1 MSYLVLA
8 RKYRPQTFEEVVEQ
22 QQVTRTLTN
31 AIATG
36 RVAHAILFT
45 GPRGTGKTTIARILA
60 KAMNCEK
67 GPTPTPCCACRSCLE
82 IASGN
87 AADVFEIDGASNN
100 SVDQVRELRGNVKFM
115 PAHSPC
121 KIYIID
127 EVHMLSGPAFNALL
141 KTLEEPPAHVM
152 FFFATTEPHKIPVTI
167 LSRCQRHDLSLVG
180 LDPLV
185 AHLESLCEKENI
197 PIEKKSLELIAHEAG
212 GSVRDSL
219 SLLDQVMSSAQGTV
233 SHEMV
238 LESLGII
245 DREVIFGLSGAVLAG
260 DMTGALDILDTVY
273 RGGHDIKRFYAEMLG
288 HFRDLLMVKLGVRAE
303 RLASLPGWAVEKM
316 QAQTRDVTELF
327 LNQALAMM
335 LAEEDRVRFSSQPK
349 IAVEMVFVKL
359 LHTKP
364 VLPIDTL
371 IQKVDALRESFAQLA
386 GSGNAP
392 ATASKDATPEKK
404 SAGDTGVSASRP
416 VQAMP
421 VPPEHRPQP
430 SSPPPVPSPSKEE
443 TEPAAADTTEPV
455 PLDNAGAWEAI
466 LARIDEQYPLLGAN
480 LRNSTLAAMEGD
492 RLEIKVY
499 GSRTNKAILARDQ
512 SMENLKQVCCD
523 FFKTDIN
530 LAVTYTCDTQPAQPD
545 KQKPRAAGPDP
556 LVAEAL
562 NIFGGTIVNT

>member
-31 AIATG
+31 AIASG

-87 AADVFEIDGASNN
+87 ATDVFEIDGASNN

-115 PAHSPC
+115 PAHSPY

-180 LDPLV
+180 IDPLV
-185 AHLESLCEKENI
+185 AHLETLCEKENI

-219 SLLDQVMSSAQGTV
+219 SLLDQVMSSAQGPV

-245 DREVIFGLSGAVLAG
+245 DREVMFGLSGAVLTG

-327 LNQALAMM
+327 LNQALALM
-335 LAEEDRVRFSSQPK
+335 LAEEDRVRFSSQSK

-371 IQKVDALRESFAQLA
+371 IQKVDALRKSFAQLA
-386 GSGNAP
+386 GSSDSPAAVPENAP
-392 ATASKDATPEKK
+392 RVKNV
-404 SAGDTGVSASRP
+404 GVDTGVSASRP
-416 VQAMP
+416 AQARP
-421 VPPEHRPQP
+421 APTGNQPRPAPPPP
-430 SSPPPVPSPSKEE
+430 ASPPSEE
-443 TEPAAADTTEPV
+443 TGPAPGTTDPG
-455 PLDNAGAWEAI
+455 PLDNAGTWEAI

-480 LRNSTLAAMEGD
+480 LRNSTLAAMEGN

-499 GSRTNKAILARDQ
+499 GSQTSKAILAREQ

-530 LAVTYTCDTQPAQPD
+530 LAVTYTCDTQPAQPE
-545 KQKPRAAGPDP
+545 KQKLRAADPDP